1 VLLPLSSAA
10 EFLLARRILP
20 IPKGSSIYR
29 NWHAFL
35 DGHRERFGVE
45 VAVLSD
51 ATFTGQLEG
60 PLGPYSLLNTVP
72 DEVPFGRHAT
82 PLVVRIMWHLDE
94 DLAASA
100 DTAFAEAR
108 KDISSYVGGSIAE
121 QLIALISV
129 THEVRVG
136 PGGHVREFS
145 NSDGRR
151 GSPRDPGPDAH
162 PLIVRGRHPVIPRAV
177 RRQVALNA
185 SLLGAFPA
193 LKWEDARAISRA
205 ARMYRRALWLAD
217 DDPQMSWLLLVGAAE
232 TMANRWSANRKSD
245 PVALLRELEPTL
257 CKGIEEVAKEGA
269 EKAIDIIAKR
279 FATTVRTKRRF
290 LDFLLEYGAV
300 PPLPRPVQSPVG
312 NFAIDWSRGA
322 LEEGLKMI
330 YDHRSRS
337 LHDSVPFPSPMC
349 EAPFAQGVSP
359 EGNEQTAWSEQPGHA
374 TYASDAVWM
383 VKDMPMNLAT
393 FAHIVRTATVRWWQ
407 GLVSPLALR

>member
-1 VLLPLSSAA
+1 MLLPFSSAA
-10 EFLLARRILP
+10 EFLPARRILP
-20 IPKGSSIYR
+20 IPTGSSIYR
-29 NWHAFL
+29 NWHASL
-35 DGHRERFGVE
+35 DGHRELFGLE

-51 ATFTGQLEG
+51 ATFTGELEG
-60 PLGPYSLLNTVP
+60 PLGPYALLNTVP
-72 DEVPFGRHAT
+72 DEVPFGRHAM

-94 DLAASA
+94 DLSASA
-100 DTAFAEAR
+100 NTAFAEAQ

-145 NSDGRR
+145 NSDGKR

-193 LKWEDARAISRA
+193 LEWEDARAISRA
-205 ARMYRRALWLAD
+205 ARMYRRSLWLAD

-232 TMANRWSANRKSD
+232 TMANRWSASRKSD
-245 PVALLRELEPTL
+245 SVTLLYELEPTL
-257 CKGIEEVAKEGA
+257 CKDIEDV
-269 EKAIDIIAKR
+269 AIDIIAKR
-279 FATTVRTKRRF
+279 FATTLRTKRRF

-300 PPLPRPVQSPVG
+300 PPLPRPVPSPVE

-322 LEEGLKMI
+322 LEEGLKTI

-349 EAPFAQGVSP
+349 EAPFGQEVSP
-359 EGNEQTAWSEQPGHA
+359 EGKEQIAWSEQPGHA

-407 GLVSPLALR
+407 GLVPPLALR